1 MQLRHSPLPRHMDI
15 QHSQTNFRSLL
26 LEKNIKT
33 SNFIVVLLELYTVSG
48 GYIQIY

>member
-26 LEKNIKT
+26 LEKN